1 MIQGV
6 GRMGRPEEIE
16 MTTMYRA
23 MRAKN
28 DRDPVA
34 ASIAKA
40 EAKSLQHDLDL
51 AFVAANPQIGMLM
64 RRGKPVYYVGLPV
77 YRESRNPRDLVEA

>member
-1 MIQGV
+1 
-6 GRMGRPEEIE
+6 
-16 MTTMYRA
+16 MTVYQA
-23 MRAKN
+23 SRAK
-28 DRDPVA
+28 RAADPVLA
-34 ASIAKA
+34 KIAKA
-40 EAKSLQHDLDL
+40 EAAELQQDLDL

>member
-1 MIQGV
+1 MSV
-6 GRMGRPEEIE
+6 YS
-16 MTTMYRA
+16 TV
-23 MRAKN
+23 RAK
-28 DRDPVA
+28 RAADPVLA
-34 ASIAKA
+34 KIAKA
-40 EAKSLQHDLDL
+40 EAAELQYDLDL